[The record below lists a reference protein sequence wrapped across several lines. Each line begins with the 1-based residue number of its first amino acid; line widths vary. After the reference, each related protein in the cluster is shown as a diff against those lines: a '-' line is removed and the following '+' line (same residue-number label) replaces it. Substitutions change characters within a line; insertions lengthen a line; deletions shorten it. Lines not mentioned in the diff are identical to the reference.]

1 MVTVVNQKPFR
12 ITCGKCRSELE
23 YHYSEVQEHKTN
35 QDYLGDFYLVK
46 GIVCPVCQTVLTHK
60 Q

>member
-1 MVTVVNQKPFR
+1 MVQVVSQKVFH
-12 ITCGKCRSELE
+12 ITCGKCRSELS
-23 YHYSEVQEHKTN
+23 YLYAEVQEHKTN
-35 QDYLGDFYLVK
+35 HDYLGDYDMVK